1 MADDDQP
8 LSVSE
13 ACRFCSP
20 PRAKSP
26 TVESCTALVLQ
37 FEVEE
42 IQDAHGLTDLLQPLL
57 APRGLCVGSLLSLL
71 QLINAVKLQEYS

>member
-13 ACRFCSP
+13 TCRFCSP

-42 IQDAHGLTDLLQPLL
+42 IQDAHGLRDLLQALL
-57 APRGLCVGSLLSLL
+57 DPRGLCVGNLLSLL
-71 QLINAVKLQEYS
+71 

>member
-13 ACRFCSP
+13 TCRFCSP
-20 PRAKSP
+20 PRAKSS

-42 IQDAHGLTDLLQPLL
+42 IQDAHGLRDLLQALL
-57 APRGLCVGSLLSLL
+57 DPRGLYVGNLLSLL
-71 QLINAVKLQEYS
+71 